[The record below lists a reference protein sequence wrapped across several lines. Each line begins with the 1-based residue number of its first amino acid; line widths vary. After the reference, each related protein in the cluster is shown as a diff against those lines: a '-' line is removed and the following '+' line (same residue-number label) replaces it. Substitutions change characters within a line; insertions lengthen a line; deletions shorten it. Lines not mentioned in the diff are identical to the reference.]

1 MAKKKKKKKE
11 YAKNQKS
18 ENQVQYPNNH
28 TQMSMFFNPR
38 NPPWALS
45 LSALISLK
53 SSNKFS
59 HTLDLVTLRSVP
71 RTSELQYSTFK
82 AYLM

>member
-1 MAKKKKKKKE
+1 MAKKKKE

-28 TQMSMFFNPR
+28 TQMSMLFNPR
-38 NPPWALS
+38 KPPWALS
-45 LSALISLK
+45 LPALISLK

-59 HTLDLVTLRSVP
+59 HTLYLVTLRSVP
-71 RTSELQYSTFK
+71 RASEL
-82 AYLM
+82 